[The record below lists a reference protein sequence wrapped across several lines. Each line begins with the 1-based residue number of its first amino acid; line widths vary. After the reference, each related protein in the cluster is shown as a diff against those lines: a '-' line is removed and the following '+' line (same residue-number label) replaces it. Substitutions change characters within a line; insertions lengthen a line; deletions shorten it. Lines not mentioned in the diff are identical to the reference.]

1 MDTWFIVWIIIYCYL
16 YFILFLKKLARE
28 IPFKLIPLS
37 FEYVSIIKKKKS
49 FSYFLVSQDYP
60 EISCTSPVL
69 VLCRYLSK
77 E

>member
-1 MDTWFIVWIIIYCYL
+1 MDTWFIVWILIYCYL
-16 YFILFLKKLARE
+16 YFILFLKNLATE
-28 IPFKLIPLS
+28 IPFKLTPLS
-37 FEYVSIIKKKKS
+37 FEYVSIIKKIY

-69 VLCRYLSK
+69 VLYCSLSK

>member
-37 FEYVSIIKKKKS
+37 FEYVSII
-49 FSYFLVSQDYP
+49 
-60 EISCTSPVL
+60 
-69 VLCRYLSK
+69 
-77 E
+77 